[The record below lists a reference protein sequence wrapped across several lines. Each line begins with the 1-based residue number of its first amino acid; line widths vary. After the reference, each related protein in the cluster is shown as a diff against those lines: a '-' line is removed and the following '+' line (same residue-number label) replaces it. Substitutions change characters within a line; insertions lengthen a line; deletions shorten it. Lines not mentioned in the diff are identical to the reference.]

1 MRRVIVW
8 AAKLAVIGVL
18 AMIGTGTFDD
28 DAGQSDDS
36 AKIQTYK
43 AVFDVAKDGRTQVT
57 ETLQVE
63 FPESKHGI
71 FRFFDTW
78 DAPNPKARLIPTNIS
93 VTRDGMV
100 EPWELLTQDR
110 GRFKVVKIGSPI
122 VTMTGVHTYKI
133 SYQVEG
139 ALIAGGKRAPSLF
152 YWDLIPGGWAMPIAK
167 ADLRVNLPAE
177 LSGERCIAGTGKYF
191 ACSIEADSATSL
203 RVQASDLAPFVPVTV
218 QAGVDIATPSVA
230 TKPWPSHLDPLFGKS
245 VPVAFVVGLLALA
258 SGLAGLWLVRARSEK
273 EPPFPLS
280 YAPPEGISPGQAA
293 YLLEEVLPTRAF
305 IGSLLYAAERGA
317 ITMTQDGEK
326 LVISTVGDGSA
337 WDQLDVPTQGIA
349 AMLSLKKEGATFTL
363 DPKSAVASGKMQD
376 AIRAFRGRVENWGKE
391 AQLIGPSRLGVHGP
405 WLLLATFVLTAA
417 LLLFAPWDM
426 ALLGLVPGLPLVP
439 FVGLGAACAG
449 VAVHLSRAQ
458 ARAASEDE
466 VVQPT
471 ATSSEAPLVPLAT
484 PVTLEVGATVAAGLR
499 RLRPGGE
506 ITLIQRAD
514 RLGAIL
520 SALAQKAG
528 AIKILPISARA
539 GREAGRVI
547 VTARKGARTPLRLF
561 SAFILHANP
570 SHSADGEDLTEA
582 AQAVLREG
590 AALAP
595 ARPDFR

>member
-43 AVFDVAKDGRTQVT
+43 AVFDVAKGGRTQVT

-337 WDQLDVPTQGIA
+337 WDQLDIPTQGIA

-405 WLLLATFVLTAA
+405 RLLLATFVLTAA
-417 LLLFAPWDM
+417 LLIFAPWDM
-426 ALLGLVPGLPLVP
+426 ALLGLVPGMFWVFGTGIGARGGNTKRTPAGRDLWSR
-439 FVGLGAACAG
+439 VGGFKR
-449 VAVHLSRAQ
+449 V
-458 ARAASEDE
+458 
-466 VVQPT
+466 
-471 ATSSEAPLVPLAT
+471 LAT
-484 PVTLEVGATVAAGLR
+484 PSAEDRFDFSGRNELYSAYIPWAVAFDCAKEWAAKYEAEIGTPPPAPDYIGA
-499 RLRPGGE
+499 
-506 ITLIQRAD
+506 D
-514 RLGAIL
+514 
-520 SALAQKAG
+520 SAG
-528 AIKILPISARA
+528 ASTALTSATGLAFLDSMTSSFDSAASAAISTYSAA
-539 GREAGRVI
+539 SSSVGSSWSSG
-547 VTARKGARTPLRLF
+547 GSSSGGGGGF
-561 SAFILHANP
+561 SGGGGGGGGGGG
-570 SHSADGEDLTEA
+570 SW
-582 AQAVLREG
+582 
-590 AALAP
+590 
-595 ARPDFR
+595 

>member
-152 YWDLIPGGWAMPIAK
+152 YWDLIPGGWAMPIAE

-177 LSGERCIAGTGKYF
+177 LSGERCIAGTGKYY

-417 LLLFAPWDM
+417 LLLFAPWNM
-426 ALLGLVPGLPLVP
+426 ALLGLVPGMFWVFGTGIGASGGNTKRTPAGRDLWAR
-439 FVGLGAACAG
+439 VGGFKR
-449 VAVHLSRAQ
+449 V
-458 ARAASEDE
+458 
-466 VVQPT
+466 
-471 ATSSEAPLVPLAT
+471 LAT
-484 PVTLEVGATVAAGLR
+484 PSAEDRFDFSGRNELYSAYIPWAVAFDCAKEWAAKYEAEIGA
-499 RLRPGGE
+499 PPPPPYYIGGDN
-506 ITLIQRAD
+506 T
-514 RLGAIL
+514 GA
-520 SALAQKAG
+520 STALASGTSLGFLDSMTSSFDSAASAAISNYSAG
-528 AIKILPISARA
+528 SSSFGIGSSS
-539 GREAGRVI
+539 GG
-547 VTARKGARTPLRLF
+547 G
-561 SAFILHANP
+561 
-570 SHSADGEDLTEA
+570 G
-582 AQAVLREG
+582 G
-590 AALAP
+590 GGGGGG
-595 ARPDFR
+595 FRGGGGGGGGGGGSW

>member
-139 ALIAGGKRAPSLF
+139 ALIAGGKQARSLF

-417 LLLFAPWDM
+417 LLLFAPWNM
-426 ALLGLVPGLPLVP
+426 ALLGLVPGMFWVFGTGIGASGGNTKRTPAGRDLWAR
-439 FVGLGAACAG
+439 VGGFKR
-449 VAVHLSRAQ
+449 V
-458 ARAASEDE
+458 
-466 VVQPT
+466 
-471 ATSSEAPLVPLAT
+471 LAT
-484 PVTLEVGATVAAGLR
+484 PSAEDRFDFSGRNELYSAYIPWAVAFDCAKEWAAKYEAEIGA
-499 RLRPGGE
+499 PPPPPYYIGGDN
-506 ITLIQRAD
+506 T
-514 RLGAIL
+514 GA
-520 SALAQKAG
+520 STALASGTSLGFLDSMTSSFDSAASAAISNYSAG
-528 AIKILPISARA
+528 SSSFGIGSSS
-539 GREAGRVI
+539 GG
-547 VTARKGARTPLRLF
+547 G
-561 SAFILHANP
+561 
-570 SHSADGEDLTEA
+570 G
-582 AQAVLREG
+582 G
-590 AALAP
+590 GGGGGG
-595 ARPDFR
+595 FRGGGGGGGGGGGSW

>member
-139 ALIAGGKRAPSLF
+139 ALIAGGKQARSLF
-152 YWDLIPGGWAMPIAK
+152 YWDLIPGGWAMPIAE

-293 YLLEEVLPTRAF
+293 YLLEEVLPTRMF

-417 LLLFAPWDM
+417 LLLFAPWNM
-426 ALLGLVPGLPLVP
+426 ALLGLVPGMFWVFGTGIGASGGNTKRTPAGRDLWAR
-439 FVGLGAACAG
+439 VGGFKR
-449 VAVHLSRAQ
+449 V
-458 ARAASEDE
+458 
-466 VVQPT
+466 
-471 ATSSEAPLVPLAT
+471 LAT
-484 PVTLEVGATVAAGLR
+484 PSAEDRFDFSGRNELYSAYIPWAVAFDCAKEWAAKYEAEIGA
-499 RLRPGGE
+499 PPPPPYYIGGDN
-506 ITLIQRAD
+506 T
-514 RLGAIL
+514 GA
-520 SALAQKAG
+520 STALASGTSLGFLDSMTSSFDSAASAAISNYSAG
-528 AIKILPISARA
+528 SSSFGIGSSS
-539 GREAGRVI
+539 GG
-547 VTARKGARTPLRLF
+547 G
-561 SAFILHANP
+561 
-570 SHSADGEDLTEA
+570 G
-582 AQAVLREG
+582 G
-590 AALAP
+590 GGGGGG
-595 ARPDFR
+595 FRGGGGGGGGGGGSW

>member
-18 AMIGTGTFDD
+18 AMVGTGTFDD
-28 DAGQSDDS
+28 DAGQSDDT
-36 AKIQTYK
+36 ANIQTYK

-63 FPESKHGI
+63 FPYSKHGI

-152 YWDLIPGGWAMPIAK
+152 YWDLIPGGWAMPIAE

-293 YLLEEVLPTRAF
+293 YLLEEVLPTRMF

-363 DPKSAVASGKMQD
+363 DPKSAVASGKIQD

-405 WLLLATFVLTAA
+405 WLLLAIFLLTAA

-426 ALLGLVPGLPLVP
+426 ALLGLVPGMFWVFGTGIGASGGNTKRTPAGRDLWAR
-439 FVGLGAACAG
+439 VGGFKR
-449 VAVHLSRAQ
+449 V
-458 ARAASEDE
+458 
-466 VVQPT
+466 
-471 ATSSEAPLVPLAT
+471 LAT
-484 PVTLEVGATVAAGLR
+484 PSAEDRFDFSGRNELYSAYIPWAVAFDCAKEWAAKYEAEIGA
-499 RLRPGGE
+499 PPPPPYYIGGDN
-506 ITLIQRAD
+506 T
-514 RLGAIL
+514 GA
-520 SALAQKAG
+520 STALASGTSLGFLDSMTSSFDSAASAAISNYSAG
-528 AIKILPISARA
+528 SSSFGIGSSS
-539 GREAGRVI
+539 GG
-547 VTARKGARTPLRLF
+547 G
-561 SAFILHANP
+561 
-570 SHSADGEDLTEA
+570 G
-582 AQAVLREG
+582 G
-590 AALAP
+590 GGGGGG
-595 ARPDFR
+595 FRGGGGGGGGGGGSW

>member
-18 AMIGTGTFDD
+18 AMVGTGTFDD
-28 DAGQSDDS
+28 DAGQSDDT
-36 AKIQTYK
+36 ANIQTYK

-63 FPESKHGI
+63 FPYSKHGI

-139 ALIAGGKRAPSLF
+139 ALIAGGKQARSLF

-417 LLLFAPWDM
+417 LLLFAPWNM
-426 ALLGLVPGLPLVP
+426 ALLGLVPGMFWVFGTGIGASGGNTKRTPAGRDLWAR
-439 FVGLGAACAG
+439 VGGFKR
-449 VAVHLSRAQ
+449 V
-458 ARAASEDE
+458 
-466 VVQPT
+466 
-471 ATSSEAPLVPLAT
+471 LAT
-484 PVTLEVGATVAAGLR
+484 PSAEDRFDFSGRNELYSAYIPWAVAFDCAKEWAAKYEAEIGA
-499 RLRPGGE
+499 PPPPPYYIGGDN
-506 ITLIQRAD
+506 T
-514 RLGAIL
+514 GA
-520 SALAQKAG
+520 STALASGTSLGFLDSMTSSFDSAASAAISNYSAG
-528 AIKILPISARA
+528 SSSFGIGSSS
-539 GREAGRVI
+539 GG
-547 VTARKGARTPLRLF
+547 G
-561 SAFILHANP
+561 
-570 SHSADGEDLTEA
+570 G
-582 AQAVLREG
+582 G
-590 AALAP
+590 GGGGGG
-595 ARPDFR
+595 FRGGGGGGGGGGGSW

>member
-1 MRRVIVW
+1 M
-8 AAKLAVIGVL
+8 
-18 AMIGTGTFDD
+18 
-28 DAGQSDDS
+28 
-36 AKIQTYK
+36 
-43 AVFDVAKDGRTQVT
+43 
-57 ETLQVE
+57 E

-139 ALIAGGKRAPSLF
+139 ALIAGGKQARSLF

-293 YLLEEVLPTRAF
+293 YLLEEVLPTRMF

-417 LLLFAPWDM
+417 LLLFAPWNM
-426 ALLGLVPGLPLVP
+426 ALLGLVPGMFWVFGTGIGASGGNTKRTPAGRDLWAR
-439 FVGLGAACAG
+439 VGGFKR
-449 VAVHLSRAQ
+449 V
-458 ARAASEDE
+458 
-466 VVQPT
+466 
-471 ATSSEAPLVPLAT
+471 LAT
-484 PVTLEVGATVAAGLR
+484 PSAEDRFDFSGRNELYSAYIPWAVAFDCAKEWAAKYEAEIGA
-499 RLRPGGE
+499 PPPPPYYIGGDN
-506 ITLIQRAD
+506 T
-514 RLGAIL
+514 GA
-520 SALAQKAG
+520 STALASGTSLGFLDSMTSSFDSAASAAISNYSAG
-528 AIKILPISARA
+528 SSSFGIGSSS
-539 GREAGRVI
+539 GG
-547 VTARKGARTPLRLF
+547 G
-561 SAFILHANP
+561 
-570 SHSADGEDLTEA
+570 G
-582 AQAVLREG
+582 G
-590 AALAP
+590 GGGGGG
-595 ARPDFR
+595 FRGGGGGGGGGGGSW

>member
-139 ALIAGGKRAPSLF
+139 ALIAGGKQARSLF

-293 YLLEEVLPTRAF
+293 YLLEEVLPTRMF

-417 LLLFAPWDM
+417 LLLFAPWNM
-426 ALLGLVPGLPLVP
+426 ALLGLVPGMFWVFGTGIGASGGNTKRTPAGRDLWAR
-439 FVGLGAACAG
+439 VGGFKR
-449 VAVHLSRAQ
+449 V
-458 ARAASEDE
+458 
-466 VVQPT
+466 
-471 ATSSEAPLVPLAT
+471 LAT
-484 PVTLEVGATVAAGLR
+484 PSAEDRFDFSGRNELYSAYIPWAVAFDCAKEWAAKYEAEIGA
-499 RLRPGGE
+499 PPPPPYYIGGDN
-506 ITLIQRAD
+506 T
-514 RLGAIL
+514 GA
-520 SALAQKAG
+520 STALASGTSLGFLDSMTSSFDSAASAAISNYSAG
-528 AIKILPISARA
+528 SSSFGIGSSS
-539 GREAGRVI
+539 GG
-547 VTARKGARTPLRLF
+547 G
-561 SAFILHANP
+561 
-570 SHSADGEDLTEA
+570 G
-582 AQAVLREG
+582 G
-590 AALAP
+590 GGGGGG
-595 ARPDFR
+595 FRGGGGGGGGGGGSW

>member
-417 LLLFAPWDM
+417 LLLFAPWNM
-426 ALLGLVPGLPLVP
+426 ALLGLVPGMFWVFGTGIGASGGNTKRTPAGRDLWAR
-439 FVGLGAACAG
+439 VGGFKR
-449 VAVHLSRAQ
+449 V
-458 ARAASEDE
+458 
-466 VVQPT
+466 
-471 ATSSEAPLVPLAT
+471 LAT
-484 PVTLEVGATVAAGLR
+484 PSAEDRFDFSGRNELYSAYIPWAVAFDCAKEWAAKYEAEIGA
-499 RLRPGGE
+499 PPPPPYYIGGDN
-506 ITLIQRAD
+506 T
-514 RLGAIL
+514 GA
-520 SALAQKAG
+520 STALASGTSLGFLDSMTSSFDSAASAAISNYSAG
-528 AIKILPISARA
+528 SSSFGIGSSS
-539 GREAGRVI
+539 GG
-547 VTARKGARTPLRLF
+547 G
-561 SAFILHANP
+561 
-570 SHSADGEDLTEA
+570 G
-582 AQAVLREG
+582 G
-590 AALAP
+590 GGGGGG
-595 ARPDFR
+595 FRGGGGGGGGGGGSW

>member
-8 AAKLAVIGVL
+8 ATKLVVIGVL
-18 AMIGTGTFDD
+18 LLIGTGTFDD

-139 ALIAGGKRAPSLF
+139 ALIAGGKQARSLF

-293 YLLEEVLPTRAF
+293 YLLEEVLPTRMF

-417 LLLFAPWDM
+417 LLLFAPWNM
-426 ALLGLVPGLPLVP
+426 ALLGLVPGMFWVFGTGIGASGGNTKRTPAGRDLWAR
-439 FVGLGAACAG
+439 VGGFKR
-449 VAVHLSRAQ
+449 V
-458 ARAASEDE
+458 
-466 VVQPT
+466 
-471 ATSSEAPLVPLAT
+471 LAT
-484 PVTLEVGATVAAGLR
+484 PSAEDRFDFSGRNELYSAYIPWAVAFDCAKEWAAKYEAEIGA
-499 RLRPGGE
+499 PPPPPYYIGGDN
-506 ITLIQRAD
+506 T
-514 RLGAIL
+514 GA
-520 SALAQKAG
+520 STALASGTSLGFLDSMTSSFDSAASAAISNYSAG
-528 AIKILPISARA
+528 SSSFGIGSSS
-539 GREAGRVI
+539 GG
-547 VTARKGARTPLRLF
+547 G
-561 SAFILHANP
+561 
-570 SHSADGEDLTEA
+570 G
-582 AQAVLREG
+582 G
-590 AALAP
+590 GGGGGG
-595 ARPDFR
+595 FRGGGGGGGGGGGSW

>member
-28 DAGQSDDS
+28 DAGQSDDT
-36 AKIQTYK
+36 ANIQTYK

-139 ALIAGGKRAPSLF
+139 ALIAGGKQARSLF

-293 YLLEEVLPTRAF
+293 YLLEEVLPTRMF

-417 LLLFAPWDM
+417 LLLFAPWNM
-426 ALLGLVPGLPLVP
+426 ALLGLVPGMFWVFGTGIGASGGNTKRTPAGRDLWAR
-439 FVGLGAACAG
+439 VGGFKR
-449 VAVHLSRAQ
+449 V
-458 ARAASEDE
+458 
-466 VVQPT
+466 
-471 ATSSEAPLVPLAT
+471 LAT
-484 PVTLEVGATVAAGLR
+484 PSAEDRFDFSGRNELYSAYIPWAVAFDCAKEWAAKYEAEIGA
-499 RLRPGGE
+499 PPPPPYYIGGDN
-506 ITLIQRAD
+506 T
-514 RLGAIL
+514 GA
-520 SALAQKAG
+520 STALASGTSLGFLDSMTSSFDSAASAAISNYSAG
-528 AIKILPISARA
+528 SSSFGIGSSS
-539 GREAGRVI
+539 GG
-547 VTARKGARTPLRLF
+547 G
-561 SAFILHANP
+561 
-570 SHSADGEDLTEA
+570 G
-582 AQAVLREG
+582 G
-590 AALAP
+590 GGGGGG
-595 ARPDFR
+595 FRGGGGGGGGGGGSW

>member
-8 AAKLAVIGVL
+8 ATKLVVIGVL
-18 AMIGTGTFDD
+18 LLIGTGTFDD

-139 ALIAGGKRAPSLF
+139 ALIAGGKQARSLF

-417 LLLFAPWDM
+417 LLLFAPWNM
-426 ALLGLVPGLPLVP
+426 ALLGLVPGMFWVFGTGIGASGGNTKRTPAGRDLWAR
-439 FVGLGAACAG
+439 VGGFKR
-449 VAVHLSRAQ
+449 V
-458 ARAASEDE
+458 
-466 VVQPT
+466 
-471 ATSSEAPLVPLAT
+471 LAT
-484 PVTLEVGATVAAGLR
+484 PSAEDRFDFSGRNELYSAYIPWAVAFDCAKEWAAKYEAEIGA
-499 RLRPGGE
+499 PPPPPYYIGGDN
-506 ITLIQRAD
+506 T
-514 RLGAIL
+514 GA
-520 SALAQKAG
+520 STALASGTSLGFLDSMTSSFDSAASAAISNYSAG
-528 AIKILPISARA
+528 SSSFGIGSSS
-539 GREAGRVI
+539 GG
-547 VTARKGARTPLRLF
+547 G
-561 SAFILHANP
+561 
-570 SHSADGEDLTEA
+570 G
-582 AQAVLREG
+582 G
-590 AALAP
+590 GGGGGG
-595 ARPDFR
+595 FRGGGGGGGGGGGSW

>member
-139 ALIAGGKRAPSLF
+139 ALIAGGKQARSLF

-177 LSGERCIAGTGKYF
+177 LSGERCIAGTGKYY

-417 LLLFAPWDM
+417 LLLFAPWNM
-426 ALLGLVPGLPLVP
+426 ALLGLVPGMFWVFGTGIGASGGNTKRTPAGRDLWAR
-439 FVGLGAACAG
+439 VGGFKR
-449 VAVHLSRAQ
+449 V
-458 ARAASEDE
+458 
-466 VVQPT
+466 
-471 ATSSEAPLVPLAT
+471 LAT
-484 PVTLEVGATVAAGLR
+484 PSAEDRFDFSGRNELYSAYIPWAVAFDCAKEWAAKYEAEIGA
-499 RLRPGGE
+499 PPPPPYYIGGDN
-506 ITLIQRAD
+506 T
-514 RLGAIL
+514 GA
-520 SALAQKAG
+520 STALASGTSLGFLDSMTSSFDSAASAAISNYSAG
-528 AIKILPISARA
+528 SSSFGIGSSS
-539 GREAGRVI
+539 GG
-547 VTARKGARTPLRLF
+547 G
-561 SAFILHANP
+561 
-570 SHSADGEDLTEA
+570 G
-582 AQAVLREG
+582 G
-590 AALAP
+590 GGGGGG
-595 ARPDFR
+595 FRGGGGGGGGGGGSW

>member
-152 YWDLIPGGWAMPIAK
+152 YWDLIPGGWAMPIAE

-417 LLLFAPWDM
+417 LLLFAPWNM
-426 ALLGLVPGLPLVP
+426 ALLGLVPGMFWVFGTGIGASGGNTKRTPAGRDLWAR
-439 FVGLGAACAG
+439 VGGFKR
-449 VAVHLSRAQ
+449 V
-458 ARAASEDE
+458 
-466 VVQPT
+466 
-471 ATSSEAPLVPLAT
+471 LAT
-484 PVTLEVGATVAAGLR
+484 PSAEDRFDFSGRNELYSAYIPWAVAFDCAKEWAAKYEAEIGA
-499 RLRPGGE
+499 PPPPPYYIGGDN
-506 ITLIQRAD
+506 T
-514 RLGAIL
+514 GA
-520 SALAQKAG
+520 STALASGTSLGFLDSMTSSFDSAASAAISNYSAG
-528 AIKILPISARA
+528 SSSFGIGSSS
-539 GREAGRVI
+539 GG
-547 VTARKGARTPLRLF
+547 G
-561 SAFILHANP
+561 
-570 SHSADGEDLTEA
+570 G
-582 AQAVLREG
+582 G
-590 AALAP
+590 GGGGGG
-595 ARPDFR
+595 FRGGGGGGGGGGGSW

>member
-18 AMIGTGTFDD
+18 AMVGTGTFDD

-63 FPESKHGI
+63 FPYSKHGI

-139 ALIAGGKRAPSLF
+139 ALIAGGKQARSLF

-417 LLLFAPWDM
+417 LLLFAPWNM
-426 ALLGLVPGLPLVP
+426 ALLGLVPGMFWVFGTGIGASGGNTKRTPAGRDLWAR
-439 FVGLGAACAG
+439 VGGFKR
-449 VAVHLSRAQ
+449 V
-458 ARAASEDE
+458 
-466 VVQPT
+466 
-471 ATSSEAPLVPLAT
+471 LAT
-484 PVTLEVGATVAAGLR
+484 PSAEDRFDFSGRNELYSAYIPWAVAFDCAKEWAAKYEAEIGA
-499 RLRPGGE
+499 PPPPPYYIGGDN
-506 ITLIQRAD
+506 T
-514 RLGAIL
+514 GA
-520 SALAQKAG
+520 STALASGTSLGFLDSMTSSFDSAASAAISNYSAG
-528 AIKILPISARA
+528 SSSFGIGSSS
-539 GREAGRVI
+539 GG
-547 VTARKGARTPLRLF
+547 G
-561 SAFILHANP
+561 
-570 SHSADGEDLTEA
+570 G
-582 AQAVLREG
+582 G
-590 AALAP
+590 GGGGGG
-595 ARPDFR
+595 FRGGGGGGGGGGGSW

>member
-139 ALIAGGKRAPSLF
+139 ALIAGGKQARSLF

-426 ALLGLVPGLPLVP
+426 ALLGLVPGMFWVFGTGIGASGGNTKRTPAGRDLWAR
-439 FVGLGAACAG
+439 VGGFKR
-449 VAVHLSRAQ
+449 V
-458 ARAASEDE
+458 
-466 VVQPT
+466 
-471 ATSSEAPLVPLAT
+471 LAT
-484 PVTLEVGATVAAGLR
+484 PSAEDRFDFSGRNELYSAYIPWAVAFDCAKEWAAKYEAEIGA
-499 RLRPGGE
+499 PPPPPYYIGGDN
-506 ITLIQRAD
+506 T
-514 RLGAIL
+514 GA
-520 SALAQKAG
+520 STALASGTSLGFLDSMTSSFDSAASAAISNYSAG
-528 AIKILPISARA
+528 SSSFGIGSSS
-539 GREAGRVI
+539 GG
-547 VTARKGARTPLRLF
+547 G
-561 SAFILHANP
+561 
-570 SHSADGEDLTEA
+570 G
-582 AQAVLREG
+582 G
-590 AALAP
+590 GGGGGG
-595 ARPDFR
+595 FRGGGGGGGGGGGSW

>member
-110 GRFKVVKIGSPI
+110 GRFKVVKIGSPL

-139 ALIAGGKRAPSLF
+139 ALIAGGKQARSLF

-426 ALLGLVPGLPLVP
+426 ALLGLVPGMFWVFGTGIGASGGNTKRTPAGRDLWAR
-439 FVGLGAACAG
+439 VGGFKR
-449 VAVHLSRAQ
+449 V
-458 ARAASEDE
+458 
-466 VVQPT
+466 
-471 ATSSEAPLVPLAT
+471 LAT
-484 PVTLEVGATVAAGLR
+484 PSAEDRFDFSGRNELYSAYIPWAVAFDCAKEWAAKYEAEIGA
-499 RLRPGGE
+499 PPPPPYYIGGDN
-506 ITLIQRAD
+506 T
-514 RLGAIL
+514 GA
-520 SALAQKAG
+520 STALASGTSLGFLDSMTSSFDSAASAAISNYSAG
-528 AIKILPISARA
+528 SSSFGIGSSS
-539 GREAGRVI
+539 GG
-547 VTARKGARTPLRLF
+547 G
-561 SAFILHANP
+561 
-570 SHSADGEDLTEA
+570 G
-582 AQAVLREG
+582 G
-590 AALAP
+590 GGGGGG
-595 ARPDFR
+595 FRGGGGGGGGGGGSW

>member
-18 AMIGTGTFDD
+18 AMVGTGTFDD
-28 DAGQSDDS
+28 DAGQSDDT
-36 AKIQTYK
+36 ANIQTYK

-63 FPESKHGI
+63 FPYSKHGI

-152 YWDLIPGGWAMPIAK
+152 YWDLIPGGWAMPIAE

-177 LSGERCIAGTGKYF
+177 LSGERCIAGTGKYY

-218 QAGVDIATPSVA
+218 QAGVDIATPSAA

-245 VPVAFVVGLLALA
+245 VPVAVVVGLLALA
-258 SGLAGLWLVRARSEK
+258 SGLAGLWLARARSEK

-337 WDQLDVPTQGIA
+337 WDQLDIPTQGIA

-426 ALLGLVPGLPLVP
+426 ALLGLVPGMFWVFGTGIGAPGGNTKRTPAGRDLWSR
-439 FVGLGAACAG
+439 VGGFK
-449 VAVHLSRAQ
+449 RM
-458 ARAASEDE
+458 
-466 VVQPT
+466 
-471 ATSSEAPLVPLAT
+471 LAT
-484 PVTLEVGATVAAGLR
+484 PSAESRFDFSGRNELYSAYIPWAVAFDCAKEWAAKYEAEIGTPPPAPDYIGA
-499 RLRPGGE
+499 
-506 ITLIQRAD
+506 D
-514 RLGAIL
+514 
-520 SALAQKAG
+520 SAG
-528 AIKILPISARA
+528 ASTALTSATGLAFLDSMTSSFDSAASAAISTYSAA
-539 GREAGRVI
+539 SSSVGSSWSSG
-547 VTARKGARTPLRLF
+547 GSSSGGGGGF
-561 SAFILHANP
+561 SGGGGGGGGGGG
-570 SHSADGEDLTEA
+570 SW
-582 AQAVLREG
+582 
-590 AALAP
+590 
-595 ARPDFR
+595 

>member
-139 ALIAGGKRAPSLF
+139 ALIAGGKQARSLF

-218 QAGVDIATPSVA
+218 QAGVDIATPSAA

-245 VPVAFVVGLLALA
+245 VPVAVVVGLLALA

-417 LLLFAPWDM
+417 LLLFAPWNM
-426 ALLGLVPGLPLVP
+426 ALLGLVPGMFWVFGTGIGASGGNTKRTPAGRDLWAR
-439 FVGLGAACAG
+439 VGGFKR
-449 VAVHLSRAQ
+449 V
-458 ARAASEDE
+458 
-466 VVQPT
+466 
-471 ATSSEAPLVPLAT
+471 LAT
-484 PVTLEVGATVAAGLR
+484 PSAEDRFDFSGRNELYSAYIPWAVAFDCAKEWAAKYEAEIGA
-499 RLRPGGE
+499 PPPPPYYIGGDN
-506 ITLIQRAD
+506 T
-514 RLGAIL
+514 GA
-520 SALAQKAG
+520 STALASGTSLGFLDSMTSSFDSAASAAISNYSAG
-528 AIKILPISARA
+528 SSSFGIGSSS
-539 GREAGRVI
+539 GG
-547 VTARKGARTPLRLF
+547 GGGGGGGGG
-561 SAFILHANP
+561 SW
-570 SHSADGEDLTEA
+570 
-582 AQAVLREG
+582 
-590 AALAP
+590 
-595 ARPDFR
+595 

>member
-18 AMIGTGTFDD
+18 AMVGTGTFDD
-28 DAGQSDDS
+28 DAGQSDDT
-36 AKIQTYK
+36 ANIQTYK

-139 ALIAGGKRAPSLF
+139 ALIAGGKQARSLF

-293 YLLEEVLPTRAF
+293 YLLEEVLPTRMF

-417 LLLFAPWDM
+417 LLLFAPWNM
-426 ALLGLVPGLPLVP
+426 ALLGLVPGMFWVFGTGIGASGGNTKRTPAGRDLWAR
-439 FVGLGAACAG
+439 VGGFKR
-449 VAVHLSRAQ
+449 V
-458 ARAASEDE
+458 
-466 VVQPT
+466 
-471 ATSSEAPLVPLAT
+471 LAT
-484 PVTLEVGATVAAGLR
+484 PSAEDRFDFSGRNELYSAYIPWAVAFDCAKEWAAKYEAEIGA
-499 RLRPGGE
+499 PPPPPYYIGGDN
-506 ITLIQRAD
+506 T
-514 RLGAIL
+514 GA
-520 SALAQKAG
+520 STALASGTSLGFLDSMTSSFDSAASAAISNYSAG
-528 AIKILPISARA
+528 SSSFGIGSSS
-539 GREAGRVI
+539 GG
-547 VTARKGARTPLRLF
+547 G
-561 SAFILHANP
+561 
-570 SHSADGEDLTEA
+570 G
-582 AQAVLREG
+582 G
-590 AALAP
+590 GGGGGG
-595 ARPDFR
+595 FRGGGGGGGGGGGSW

>member
-139 ALIAGGKRAPSLF
+139 ALIAGGKQARSLF

-417 LLLFAPWDM
+417 LLLFAPWNM
-426 ALLGLVPGLPLVP
+426 ALLGLVPGMFWVFGTGIGAPGGNTKRTPAGRDLWSQ
-439 FVGLGAACAG
+439 VGGFKR
-449 VAVHLSRAQ
+449 V
-458 ARAASEDE
+458 
-466 VVQPT
+466 
-471 ATSSEAPLVPLAT
+471 LAT
-484 PVTLEVGATVAAGLR
+484 PSAEDRFDFSGRNELYSAYIPWAVAFDCAKEWAAKYEAEIGA
-499 RLRPGGE
+499 PPPPPYYIGGDN
-506 ITLIQRAD
+506 T
-514 RLGAIL
+514 GA
-520 SALAQKAG
+520 STALASGTSLGFLDSMTSSFDSAASAAISNYSAG
-528 AIKILPISARA
+528 SSSFGIGSSS
-539 GREAGRVI
+539 GG
-547 VTARKGARTPLRLF
+547 G
-561 SAFILHANP
+561 
-570 SHSADGEDLTEA
+570 G
-582 AQAVLREG
+582 G
-590 AALAP
+590 GGGGGG
-595 ARPDFR
+595 FRGGGGGGGGGGGSW

>member
-139 ALIAGGKRAPSLF
+139 ALIAGGKQARSLF

-293 YLLEEVLPTRAF
+293 YLLEEVLPTRMF

-417 LLLFAPWDM
+417 LLIFAPWDM
-426 ALLGLVPGLPLVP
+426 ALLGLVPGMFWVFGTGIGASGGNTKRTPAGRDLWAR
-439 FVGLGAACAG
+439 VGGFKR
-449 VAVHLSRAQ
+449 V
-458 ARAASEDE
+458 
-466 VVQPT
+466 
-471 ATSSEAPLVPLAT
+471 LAT
-484 PVTLEVGATVAAGLR
+484 PSAEDRFDFSGRNELYSAYIPWAVAFDCAKEWAAKYEAEIGA
-499 RLRPGGE
+499 PPPPPYYIGGDN
-506 ITLIQRAD
+506 T
-514 RLGAIL
+514 GA
-520 SALAQKAG
+520 STALASGTSLGFLDSMTSSFDSAASAAISNYSAG
-528 AIKILPISARA
+528 SSSFGIGSSS
-539 GREAGRVI
+539 GG
-547 VTARKGARTPLRLF
+547 G
-561 SAFILHANP
+561 
-570 SHSADGEDLTEA
+570 G
-582 AQAVLREG
+582 G
-590 AALAP
+590 GGGGGG
-595 ARPDFR
+595 FRGGGGGGGGGGGSW